1 MHVSSCMQL
10 EIKKNC
16 VILSAFTLTFDLKVM
31 LFYII
36 CLCPII
42 AQNLILARHQCL
54 LPEKAG
60 N

>member
-16 VILSAFTLTFDLKVM
+16 AILSAFTLTFDLKVM

-42 AQNLILARHQCL
+42 AQN
-54 LPEKAG
+54 
-60 N
+60 